1 MIREQAR
8 IVAIEA
14 GRMRLVP
21 LVSGCGSCGK
31 SSDCGTAKLAKLLPS
46 ASRELELPA
55 APAHRVG
62 DVLELGLP
70 EAALLLA
77 ALLAYLPPL
86 LGLVAGA
93 LLISPAGA
101 ALQPLGALLGTVAG
115 FSASRLLSRLYAG
128 RLTPVP
134 LAPPADGTRTIITL
148 KQELEHE

>member
-31 SSDCGTAKLAKLLPS
+31 SSDCGTAKLARLLPS

-55 APAHRVG
+55 LPEHRVG

-70 EAALLLA
+70 EAALLVA

-93 LLISPAGA
+93 LAISPVGA
-101 ALQPLGALLGTVAG
+101 ELQPLGALLGTVAG
-115 FSASRLLSRLYAG
+115 FSGSRLLSRLYAG
-128 RLTPVP
+128 RLTPIP
-134 LAPPADGTRTIITL
+134 LAPTEGGIRPIIPL
-148 KQELEHE
+148 KQEFEHE